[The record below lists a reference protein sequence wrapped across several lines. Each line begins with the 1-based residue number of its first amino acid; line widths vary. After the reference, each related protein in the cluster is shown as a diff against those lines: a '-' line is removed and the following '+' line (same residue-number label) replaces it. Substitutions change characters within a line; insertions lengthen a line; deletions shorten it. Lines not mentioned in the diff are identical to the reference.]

1 MGEQVHYQQIS
12 GCKSI
17 SKESVA
23 LDNFKKFKSSMTTM
37 AQFHYHLSD
46 ESDQNAITTATHI
59 GIIPRSIFS
68 KEFIAS
74 LLKTMCDHIDFC
86 EKNYHCGYDIYIL
99 YCGHAVRPG
108 TGRRPRTN
116 TR

>member
-1 MGEQVHYQQIS
+1 MS
-12 GCKSI
+12 
-17 SKESVA
+17 
-23 LDNFKKFKSSMTTM
+23 
-37 AQFHYHLSD
+37 QFHYHLSD

-86 EKNYHCGYDIYIL
+86 ENNYHYGYDIYIL
-99 YCGHAVRPG
+99 YCLAS
-108 TGRRPRTN
+108 
-116 TR
+116 